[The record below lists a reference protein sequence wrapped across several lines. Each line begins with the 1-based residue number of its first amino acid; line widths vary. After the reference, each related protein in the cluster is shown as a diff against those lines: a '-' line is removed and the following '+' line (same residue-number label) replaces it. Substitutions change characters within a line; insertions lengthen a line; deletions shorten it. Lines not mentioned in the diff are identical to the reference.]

1 MNKGKLILNILY
13 LDCFSGIS
21 GDMMV
26 GALLDLGLGM
36 DFLKAQLMKLGLGKL
51 QIQKRKLKAGDILCT
66 NFCLK
71 DEGKAKRIN
80 FRSKKEIFA
89 LLDKS
94 GLDSAVK
101 RLARE
106 IFLNLF
112 EAESSAHGEDIDDI
126 KLNELADMDSIVD
139 IVSTAVLV
147 TRLNLGRVYSSRIFL
162 GRGFVKARDGILP
175 VPAPATLELLKGMP
189 VTMLDIEHELV
200 TPTGASI
207 LKSIVTD
214 FDKSPELTIKKI
226 GYGAASSARRDSV
239 PNVLRIMLAEEIT
252 TDHSFDEVFMVE
264 ANLDDSLPLSF
275 EYVIGRLLKEGALDA
290 FLCPVIMK
298 KSRPANLLTVIVE
311 EKFLEKII
319 LAIFE
324 ETTTFGLRYFKVKR
338 QKLQKELKTV
348 NTPYGKIRVKIGS
361 IDEKINTVSPEYED
375 CKNIAAALNVPFRR
389 VYEAAGD
396 AFKKEYRDKPGFC
409 TPARLWRASRQNP
422 PEGPTD

>member
-1 MNKGKLILNILY
+1 MNVLY

-26 GALLDLGLGM
+26 GALLDLGLDM
-36 DFLKAQLMKLGLGKL
+36 NFLKAQLMKLGLGKPE
-51 QIQKRKLKAGDILCT
+51 IRKRRLKVGDILCT

-71 DEGKAKRIN
+71 DTDKAKKIN
-80 FRSKKEIFA
+80 FRSKKEIFS

-94 GLDSAVK
+94 SLDSAVK
-101 RLARE
+101 CLAKE

-112 EAESSAHGEDIDDI
+112 KAESLAHGEDIDDI

-147 TRLNLGRVYSSRIFL
+147 TRLNLDKVYSSRIFL

-189 VTMLDIEHELV
+189 VTMMDIEHELV

-214 FDKSPELTIKKI
+214 FNKSSEFMIKKI
-226 GYGAASSARRDSV
+226 GYGAASTTRKDSV
-239 PNVLRIMLAEEIT
+239 PNVLRIMLAEEIAAGY
-252 TDHSFDEVFMVE
+252 SFDEVFMVE
-264 ANLDDSLPLSF
+264 ANLDDSLPLSL
-275 EYVIGRLLKEGALDA
+275 EYVIDKLLKEGALDA
-290 FLCPVIMK
+290 FLCPIIMK

-311 EKFLEKII
+311 EKFLERII
-319 LAIFE
+319 SVIFE

-338 QKLQKELKTV
+338 QKLQKEIKTV
-348 NTPYGKIRVKIGS
+348 KTPYGKIKVKIGS
-361 IDEKINTVSPEYED
+361 IDGKINTVSPEYED
-375 CKNIAAALNVPFRR
+375 CKNIATALNIPLRR
-389 VYEAAGD
+389 VYEVASD
-396 AFKKEYRDKPGFC
+396 AFKKEYK
-409 TPARLWRASRQNP
+409 NKK
-422 PEGPTD
+422 